1 MSSIA
6 KVEEIV
12 GTSDKGWE
20 DAAQVAVN
28 EAVKTIRGIH
38 GIEVVDQTAQIDP
51 NTGKITQYKTC
62 IKFSFSVER

>member
-1 MSSIA
+1 MSIG
-6 KVEEIV
+6 KIEEIV

-38 GIEVVDQTAQIDP
+38 GIEIVDQTAQVDP
-51 NTGKITQYKTC
+51 STGKITKYRTG
-62 IKFSFSVER
+62 IKFSFTVER